1 MVFVYNISAVLV
13 YAIGAVLASVI
24 AAVFYLAGHIFNN
37 PQYQA
42 QGKYNVYQVIINT
55 IYFVMALV
63 IINIFLFGVLPSMIG
78 GNDPYVYIYSFFTEL
93 FFKRIPQ
100 ALGKV
105 VGSLAAVQLLNGLV
119 SLNVGQGFI
128 RTTIVDFSLINRL
141 ITFLVM
147 VISPLLGSIYV
158 QFLVVALINSYA
170 IQVILPVGFVLRMF
184 DLTKKAGNFI
194 LAVGISGCTIF
205 ILMYVLNA
213 YIVNTMLYSEEFEQT
228 TIASMES
235 ALNFVKWYEW
245 LVPFLALVGVMFE
258 KLFILIM
265 RFIFSI
271 VIVLFQGIF
280 MPSFAIVVTTTSI
293 NSFMKWFES
302 FG

>member
-1 MVFVYNISAVLV
+1 
-13 YAIGAVLASVI
+13 
-24 AAVFYLAGHIFNN
+24 
-37 PQYQA
+37 
-42 QGKYNVYQVIINT
+42 
-55 IYFVMALV
+55 
-63 IINIFLFGVLPSMIG
+63 
-78 GNDPYVYIYSFFTEL
+78 
-93 FFKRIPQ
+93 
-100 ALGKV
+100 
-105 VGSLAAVQLLNGLV
+105 
-119 SLNVGQGFI
+119 
-128 RTTIVDFSLINRL
+128 
-141 ITFLVM
+141 M